1 MEMIQIDLSALRCP
15 QLLLQA
21 KKTLRM
27 YPDAAMVVF
36 YLSGSAELHDL
47 LRLALAQ
54 GWCVSHEH
62 EHEQALSR
70 WRVQLSRRPSDSQG
84 VVS

>member
-62 EHEQALSR
+62 EQALSR
-70 WRVQLSRRPSDSQG
+70 WRVQLNRRSSDSQG
-84 VVS
+84 VLS

>member
-1 MEMIQIDLSALRCP
+1 MEMIQIDLSTLRCP

-21 KKTLRM
+21 KKALRM
-27 YPDAAMVVF
+27 YPDVTMVVF

-47 LRLALAQ
+47 RRLALAQ

-62 EHEQALSR
+62 EQASSR
-70 WRVQLSRRPSDSQG
+70 WRMELSRRSLIAKEL
-84 VVS
+84 

>member
-62 EHEQALSR
+62 EQALSR
-70 WRVQLSRRPSDSQG
+70 WRVQLNRRLSDSQG

>member
-36 YLSGSAELHDL
+36 YLSGSAELRDL

-54 GWCVSHEH
+54 GWCVSH

>member
-27 YPDAAMVVF
+27 YPDVAMVVF

-62 EHEQALSR
+62 EQALSR
-70 WRVQLSRRPSDSQG
+70 WRVQLNRRSSDSQG

>member
-36 YLSGSAELHDL
+36 YLSGSAELRDL

-62 EHEQALSR
+62 EQALSR
-70 WRVQLSRRPSDSQG
+70 WRVQLNRRPSNSQG

>member
-1 MEMIQIDLSALRCP
+1 MIQIDLSALRCP

-62 EHEQALSR
+62 EQALSR
-70 WRVQLSRRPSDSQG
+70 WRVQLNRRLSDSQG

>member
-1 MEMIQIDLSALRCP
+1 MEMIQIDLRALRCP

-62 EHEQALSR
+62 EQALSR
-70 WRVQLSRRPSDSQG
+70 WRVQLNRRPSDSQG

>member
-62 EHEQALSR
+62 EQTLSR
-70 WRVQLSRRPSDSQG
+70 WRVQLNRRSSDSQG

>member
-36 YLSGSAELHDL
+36 YLSGSAELRDL

-62 EHEQALSR
+62 EQALSR
-70 WRVQLSRRPSDSQG
+70 WRVQLNRRSSDSQG

>member
-15 QLLLQA
+15 QFLLQA

-47 LRLALAQ
+47 LRLARAQ
-54 GWCVSHEH
+54 GWCVSH

-70 WRVQLSRRPSDSQG
+70 WRVQLNRRPLIAKEL
-84 VVS
+84 